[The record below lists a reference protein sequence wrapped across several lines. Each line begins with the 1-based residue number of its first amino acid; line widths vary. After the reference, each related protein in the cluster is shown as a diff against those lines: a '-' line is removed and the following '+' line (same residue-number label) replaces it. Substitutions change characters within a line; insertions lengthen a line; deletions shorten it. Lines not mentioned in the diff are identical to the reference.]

1 MFKYKYFSI
10 LSVCLMLC
18 SIQAYA
24 QPGNDLC
31 SDAFD
36 ISELI
41 GNEMGVLTEVGPFTN
56 VGATAE
62 DGLSDDLIGAWLDSD
77 SAGFQP
83 SIDQTVW
90 FHFTGDGN
98 TYQFRTKNCPGA
110 AFYSNDT
117 QLALYSGACD
127 DLSLVGA
134 NDDLMGFWSSDW
146 GWYYSFL
153 NFKAELDVDYW
164 VMIDGFNWNDG
175 DTFQGV
181 SDGTFCISSVK
192 LNPMT
197 DHNTCTD
204 ALALDGILST
214 TDGSSS
220 DFGPYDN
227 TVLGSNI
234 MPDPNAEAIGIE
246 CWEDGPTEN
255 GSVWFTFTGDGNP
268 YTISTSYCGDDNL
281 VYYWAWDTQ
290 MAIYTGDCGE
300 LAPVGCSEDFDFE
313 NDMYWPEVGLDTQEG
328 VTYYV
333 RIDGFNWTYNGYEWT
348 AEGAFC
354 LQAFDGNIN
363 GISQVTPLDVNF
375 YPNPCHGDIT
385 LTWEGG
391 DDVADVVA
399 FDQLGK
405 KAGVFLNVRKG
416 QSINLNVSSGI
427 YILNIR
433 SDNHRGSVTVDVL
446 SE

>member
-1 MFKYKYFSI
+1 
-10 LSVCLMLC
+10 
-18 SIQAYA
+18 
-24 QPGNDLC
+24 
-31 SDAFD
+31 
-36 ISELI
+36 
-41 GNEMGVLTEVGPFTN
+41 
-56 VGATAE
+56 
-62 DGLSDDLIGAWLDSD
+62 
-77 SAGFQP
+77 
-83 SIDQTVW
+83 
-90 FHFTGDGN
+90 
-98 TYQFRTKNCPGA
+98 
-110 AFYSNDT
+110 
-117 QLALYSGACD
+117 
-127 DLSLVGA
+127 
-134 NDDLMGFWSSDW
+134 
-146 GWYYSFL
+146 
-153 NFKAELDVDYW
+153 
-164 VMIDGFNWNDG
+164 
-175 DTFQGV
+175 
-181 SDGTFCISSVK
+181 
-192 LNPMT
+192 
-197 DHNTCTD
+197 
-204 ALALDGILST
+204 
-214 TDGSSS
+214 
-220 DFGPYDN
+220 
-227 TVLGSNI
+227 
-234 MPDPNAEAIGIE
+234 
-246 CWEDGPTEN
+246 
-255 GSVWFTFTGDGNP
+255 
-268 YTISTSYCGDDNL
+268 
-281 VYYWAWDTQ
+281 